1 MIHLITGRPGHGKN
15 IYALTFL
22 EKEGFIN
29 YDKETKTFSST
40 IDRPLFF
47 IAFDGIN
54 IVDSTTA
61 KYEDLDDLPTDQELD
76 NNSKFPD
83 NSVIVIDE
91 AHRYSPKS
99 SNKEGFTSF
108 VSFLKIH
115 RHYGFDFIF
124 ITQSQKDLN
133 IDIRNL
139 VENHFRVNR
148 PFGTQKSFVNHYLG
162 AETSENKQPVKQ
174 SSKPFVLDKRFFEV
188 YKSASIHNYKSSI
201 PKKYYVF
208 ILMFVLFI
216 GFIISK
222 GIYVYDAFSSG
233 DMMNFGKEV
242 KSELLGDSGSATT
255 ITNNNQTDTS
265 NAQTVDNRGAR
276 SSKLVKP
283 YFYLFKNKD
292 KFKQSQSIFSTI
304 SPTVVMNEDSIFC
317 YCTVKEIEIIDNIV
331 RLMDRSNNIK
341 IDFILVSFSK
351 KDYMD
356 FSIKY
361 TFENEFFRVSPSTA
375 LISNVLLLDYLKNDY
390 QTLTKINSSAL
401 VEVGKGFSSNFV
413 TKYPI
418 ILKDYKSSSVSSV
431 RLTPST
437 SSSAANKLTPAKN
450 RSKQQPSDR
459 VVGEKVSFNDV
470 GFKFKIDTKF
480 VDQQTVS
487 IKLNQSHSFLQGFVD
502 DVPVTDKRDFKS
514 QFLLKDKQLVP
525 LFNLSS
531 LLNSKSK
538 KETVPFLSYFL
549 PGKVD
554 DDNSSYQVFLRF
566 RFEDKMELKQKQ
578 KSKTEQKVDSN
589 EEISQDQVVE
599 LDSAEYKTDIDN
611 NDEELA
617 NELLI
622 N

>member
-22 EKEGFIN
+22 EQQEFIN
-29 YDKETKTFSST
+29 YDKDTKTFSST

-61 KYEDLDDLPTDQELD
+61 KYEDLDNLPTDQEHD
-76 NNSKFPD
+76 NTSKFPD

-99 SNKEGFTSF
+99 TNKEGFTSF

-208 ILMFVLFI
+208 ILFFILFI

-233 DMMNFGKEV
+233 DMMNFGKNV
-242 KSELLGDSGSATT
+242 QSELLGNNSGGGSATT
-255 ITNNNQTDTS
+255 SANNK
-265 NAQTVDNRGAR
+265 QTVENRGAR
-276 SSKLVKP
+276 SSNLVKP

-292 KFKQSQSIFSTI
+292 KFKQSQMIFGSI
-304 SPTVVMNEDSIFC
+304 SPTVVLNESSIFC

-331 RLMDRSNNIK
+331 RLMDQSNNIK
-341 IDFILVSFSK
+341 IDFILVSFNK
-351 KDYMD
+351 KDYLD
-356 FSIKY
+356 FSLKY
-361 TFENEFFRVSPSTA
+361 SFKDDFFTISPSA
-375 LISNVLLLDYLKNDY
+375 KLIPNLLLLDYLKTDY
-390 QTLTKINSSAL
+390 QALTKINSSAL
-401 VEVGKGFSSNFV
+401 VEVGHSFSANFV
-413 TKYPI
+413 TKYPV
-418 ILKDYKSSSVSSV
+418 ILKDYKASMVSSSRSSNA
-431 RLTPST
+431 LSSKLPSNT
-437 SSSAANKLTPAKN
+437 NTKDASPT
-450 RSKQQPSDR
+450 DR
-459 VVGEKVSFNDV
+459 VVSESINFNDV
-470 GFKFKIDTKF
+470 GFKFRIDTEY
-480 VDQQTVS
+480 VDDKTVS
-487 IKLNQSHSFLQGFVD
+487 VALNQSHSFLQGFVG
-502 DVPVTDKRDFKS
+502 DVPIMDKRDFKS
-514 QFLLKDKQLVP
+514 RFLLKDGQLVP

-531 LLNSKSK
+531 LLNSKSSE
-538 KETVPFLSYFL
+538 ETLPFLSLFL
-549 PGKVD
+549 PDKID
-554 DDNSSYQVFLRF
+554 DSNSSYQVFLRF
-566 RFEDKMELKQKQ
+566 RFDDVK
-578 KSKTEQKVDSN
+578 QKVD
-589 EEISQDQVVE
+589 IRKDTIQPKIKE
-599 LDSAEYKTDIDN
+599 LKNAEDLVDVDSLDIK
-611 NDEELA
+611 DEELA
-617 NELLI
+617 NELLT

>member
-22 EKEGFIN
+22 EKEEFIN

-61 KYEDLDDLPTDQELD
+61 KYEDLDNLPTDQEHD
-76 NNSKFPD
+76 NTSKFPD

-99 SNKEGFTSF
+99 TNKEGFTSF

-208 ILMFVLFI
+208 ILFFVLFI

-233 DMMNFGKEV
+233 DMMNFGKSV
-242 KSELLGDSGSATT
+242 QSELLGNNSGGGSATT
-255 ITNNNQTDTS
+255 SANNK
-265 NAQTVDNRGAR
+265 QTVENRGAR
-276 SSKLVKP
+276 SSNLVKP

-292 KFKQSQSIFSTI
+292 KFKQSQMIFASI
-304 SPTVVMNEDSIFC
+304 SPTVVLNESSIFC

-331 RLMDRSNNIK
+331 RLMDQSNNIK
-341 IDFILVSFSK
+341 IDFILVSFNK
-351 KDYMD
+351 KDYLD
-356 FSIKY
+356 FSLKY
-361 TFENEFFRVSPSTA
+361 SFKDDFFTISPSA
-375 LISNVLLLDYLKNDY
+375 KLIPNLLLLDYLKTDY
-390 QTLTKINSSAL
+390 QALTKINSSAL
-401 VEVGKGFSSNFV
+401 VEVGHSFSANFV
-413 TKYPI
+413 TKYPV
-418 ILKDYKSSSVSSV
+418 ILKDYKASMVSSSRSSNA
-431 RLTPST
+431 LSSKLPSNT
-437 SSSAANKLTPAKN
+437 NTKDASPT
-450 RSKQQPSDR
+450 DR
-459 VVGEKVSFNDV
+459 VVSESINFNDV
-470 GFKFKIDTKF
+470 GFKFRIDTEY
-480 VDQQTVS
+480 VDDKTVS
-487 IKLNQSHSFLQGFVD
+487 VALNQSHSFLQGFVG
-502 DVPVTDKRDFKS
+502 DVPIMDKRDFKS
-514 QFLLKDKQLVP
+514 RFLLKDGQLVP

-531 LLNSKSK
+531 LLNSKSSE
-538 KETVPFLSYFL
+538 ETLPFLSLFL
-549 PGKVD
+549 PDKID
-554 DDNSSYQVFLRF
+554 DSNSSYQVFLRF
-566 RFEDKMELKQKQ
+566 RFDDVK
-578 KSKTEQKVDSN
+578 QKVD
-589 EEISQDQVVE
+589 IRKDTIQPKIKE
-599 LDSAEYKTDIDN
+599 LKNAEDLVDVDSLDIK
-611 NDEELA
+611 DEELA
-617 NELLI
+617 NELLT

>member
-1 MIHLITGRPGHGKN
+1 MGLLNTQQVLLVLLTGRPGHGKN

-22 EKEGFIN
+22 EQQEFIN

-61 KYEDLDDLPTDQELD
+61 KYEDLDDLPTDQEND
-76 NNSKFPD
+76 NTSKFPD

-99 SNKEGFTSF
+99 TNKEGFTSF

-208 ILMFVLFI
+208 IAMFILFI

-233 DMMNFGKEV
+233 DMMNFGKSMQ
-242 KSELLGDSGSATT
+242 SELLGSDTNANSK
-255 ITNNNQTDTS
+255 TNNSNLSNSNTS
-265 NAQTVDNRGAR
+265 LTADNRPVR
-276 SSKLVKP
+276 SSNLVRP
-283 YFYLFKNKD
+283 YFYLFKNEQ
-292 KFKQSQSIFSTI
+292 KFKSSSSIFSAI
-304 SPTVVMNEDSIFC
+304 SPTVVMNEESIFC

-331 RLMDRSNNIK
+331 RLMDTSNNIK

-351 KDYMD
+351 KDYLD
-356 FSIKY
+356 FSLKY
-361 TFENEFFRVSPSTA
+361 SFENEFFRISPSTA
-375 LISNVLLLDYLKNDY
+375 LISNVLLLDYLRSDY

-401 VEVGKGFSSNFV
+401 VEVGKSFSSNFV

-431 RLTPST
+431 RLK
-437 SSSAANKLTPAKN
+437 ADQQN
-450 RSKQQPSDR
+450 KQQPSDR
-459 VVGEKVSFNDV
+459 IVGEKVSFNDV

-480 VDQQTVS
+480 VDRQTVS
-487 IKLNQSHSFLQGFVD
+487 IKLNQSHSFLQGFVN

-514 QFLLKDKQLVP
+514 QFLLTDGQLVP

-531 LLNSKSK
+531 LLNSKSN
-538 KETVPFLSYFL
+538 KETIPFLSYFL

-566 RFEDKMELKQKQ
+566 RFEDVQKSQKNQSDIVKLENIKQTINTDSELKDIKG
-578 KSKTEQKVDSN
+578 TTD
-589 EEISQDQVVE
+589 
-599 LDSAEYKTDIDN
+599 TDIDTLDKE
-611 NDEELA
+611 DEKLA
-617 NELLI
+617 NELLA

>member
-22 EKEGFIN
+22 EQQEFIN
-29 YDKETKTFSST
+29 YDKEAKTFSST

-61 KYEDLDDLPTDQELD
+61 KYEDLDDLPTDQEND

-99 SNKEGFTSF
+99 TNKEGFTSF

-201 PKKYYVF
+201 PKKYYIF
-208 ILMFVLFI
+208 IALFIIFI
-216 GFIISK
+216 GFVISK
-222 GIYVYDAFSSG
+222 GIYVIDAFSSG
-233 DMMNFGKEV
+233 DALNFGKELQ
-242 KSELLGDSGSATT
+242 SELVPDKQQPEL
-255 ITNNNQTDTS
+255 TNEQRRER
-265 NAQTVDNRGAR
+265 AANR
-276 SSKLVKP
+276 LQKP
-283 YFYLFKNKD
+283 YFYIFKNQK
-292 KFKQSQSIFSTI
+292 KFENQGVILSTI
-304 SPTVVMNEDSIFC
+304 APNIVMNKTSIFC
-317 YCTVKEIEIIDNIV
+317 YCNKQQIEIIDNLM
-331 RLMDRSNNIK
+331 RLIDTSNNIK

-356 FSIKY
+356 FSLKY
-361 TFENEFFRVSPSTA
+361 TFQNDYFSISPSTA
-375 LISNVLLLDYLKNDY
+375 LIPNLLLLDYLKSDY
-390 QTLTKINSSAL
+390 KTLTKINSTAL
-401 VEVGKGFSSNFV
+401 VEVGESFSSNFV
-413 TKYPI
+413 TKYPV

-431 RLTPST
+431 RLKSDNLTKPSSKQT
-437 SSSAANKLTPAKN
+437 SK
-450 RSKQQPSDR
+450 SKQQPSDR
-459 VVGEKVSFNDV
+459 IVGEKISYNNV
-470 GFKFKIDTKF
+470 GFEFKVATQY
-480 VDQQTVS
+480 VDDETINVNL
-487 IKLNQSHSFLQGFVD
+487 KQSHSFLQGFVN
-502 DVPVTDKRDFKS
+502 DVPVTDKRDFKT
-514 QFLLKDKQLVP
+514 QFLLKSGQLVP
-525 LFNLSS
+525 LFNLST
-531 LLNSKSK
+531 LLNSRSK
-538 KETVPFLSYFL
+538 KETIPFLSYFM

-554 DDNSSYQVFLRF
+554 DDNASYQVFLRF
-566 RFEDKMELKQKQ
+566 RFEGVQNSQKSQASIVKLENTKQTIDTGSELKDIKGA
-578 KSKTEQKVDSN
+578 TD
-589 EEISQDQVVE
+589 
-599 LDSAEYKTDIDN
+599 TDIDILN
-611 NDEELA
+611 KEDEKLA
-617 NELLI
+617 NELLA